1 LAFAI
6 LVLDNIMK
14 EYNIGH
20 VKMKYKLIKRKHHVE
35 ISHECFETLK
45 SNKKFL
51 IEALFI
57 EEKYNLV
64 VENHS
69 EFELELL
76 GNKVRN
82 MLFHDHDWSSAMS
95 EMHLINRRI
104 VNLLTTCRLYLDQV
118 QHHLQNIYR
127 SESEQVKEFK
137 VQSSH
142 EYDSSFGYR
151 VMEAMRN
158 YVQHRGLSI
167 GQISNQSQLVEN
179 EDQEKRKHTIKL
191 FIDVAAIEQDGKFKQ
206 SVLAELKDKGDTVEF
221 IPLIRQY
228 IESIGRIHLK
238 VRELIEVDLL
248 KADDNLLQAIN
259 LYEESKNDILLAPVK
274 AVALSIDSSTCIESF
289 VIFDDFIERRKMLER
304 KNNHPNYSHHF
315 VSSEAPEL

>member
-1 LAFAI
+1 
-6 LVLDNIMK
+6 ME

-20 VKMKYKLIKRKHHVE
+20 VKMKYKLIKRKHHRE
-35 ISHECFETLK
+35 ISCECFDELK
-45 SNKKFL
+45 SSKEL
-51 IEALFI
+51 LVEALFV

-64 VENHS
+64 VDNYS

-82 MLFHDHDWSSAMS
+82 MLFHDHDWSSAIS
-95 EMHLINRRI
+95 EMYLINRRI
-104 VNLLTTCRLYLDQV
+104 VNLLTTCRLYTDQIS
-118 QHHLQNIYR
+118 HHLRTIYGA
-127 SESEQVKEFK
+127 ESEQLKEFK
-137 VQSSH
+137 AQLSH
-142 EYDSSFGYR
+142 EYDSFFGYR

-167 GQISNQSQLVEN
+167 GQIINRSQLVEN
-179 EDQEKRKHTIKL
+179 EGQERRKHTIKL
-191 FIDVAAIEQDGKFKQ
+191 LIDVTTIEQDGGFKAA
-206 SVLAELKDKGDTVEF
+206 VLAELNDQGTSVEF

-248 KADDNLLQAIN
+248 KADANLMQAIN
-259 LYEESKNDILLAPVK
+259 LYEESTNDILRDPVK
-274 AVALSIDSSTCIESF
+274 AVALSIDLSTCIESF
-289 VIFDDFIERRKMLER
+289 VIFDDLIEHRKMLER
-304 KNNHPNYSHHF
+304 KNSHPNYSHHF